1 MGESPLF
8 ICGKLT
14 RSLMALDLELVRST
28 AQRVA
33 ASHGLDV
40 VEVEFQGAGKFRALT
55 VYIEKNAARRAEMKA
70 QLEAEIAANPDAR
83 RDDVPSGLLGHL
95 EQLSFVT
102 HEDCAAFSQDFGT
115 LMDVEDLVPGAE
127 YTLEVSSPGLD
138 RKLTLP
144 EDFRRFAGSMAKV
157 QTREPVQGN
166 RHWQGHLQDVT
177 DQGFVLDL
185 SAAKQKGKARKAAVR
200 SVALEFKNVEK
211 ANLVPEI

>member
-1 MGESPLF
+1 
-8 ICGKLT
+8 
-14 RSLMALDLELVRST
+14 MALDLELVRST